1 MYFLV
6 ELWSSGVSRS
16 HASGLFFILPA
27 HVGLTPI
34 VQCGLEMVKFAVR
47 CQSSMIMIFDLR
59 SSCLG
64 DLLTVAAAYW
74 NFIFFFL
81 FFFFFVFFFF
91 FFSKEFFLLGL
102 HPWHMEVLKPGVKS
116 ELQLPAYTTATATQD
131 LSHICD
137 LYHSSWQCQIVNPPI
152 EARNRTCILMPTSR
166 IHYRWAIKGTHAH
179 HNFYAEISS
188 L

>member
-1 MYFLV
+1 MQLTASALSLLVHSFPDSVAFTQSILSSNRAHETSLFTAAWLLMYFLV

-64 DLLTVAAAYW
+64 DLLTVAAAY
-74 NFIFFFL
+74 
-81 FFFFFVFFFF
+81 
-91 FFSKEFFLLGL
+91 
-102 HPWHMEVLKPGVKS
+102 
-116 ELQLPAYTTATATQD
+116 
-131 LSHICD
+131 
-137 LYHSSWQCQIVNPPI
+137 
-152 EARNRTCILMPTSR
+152 
-166 IHYRWAIKGTHAH
+166 
-179 HNFYAEISS
+179 
-188 L
+188 